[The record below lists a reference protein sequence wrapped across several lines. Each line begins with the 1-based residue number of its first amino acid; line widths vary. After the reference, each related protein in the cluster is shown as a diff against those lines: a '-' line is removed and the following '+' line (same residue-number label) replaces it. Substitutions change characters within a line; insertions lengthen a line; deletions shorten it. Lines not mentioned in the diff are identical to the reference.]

1 MLLTIVS
8 FNVNGLRN
16 NLKRKT
22 IFHFL
27 KMKKFDFIL
36 LQETHSNQTDE
47 KLWKCEW
54 GGDIFYSH
62 GTNHCNGVAILVKKS
77 LKYEQT
83 ATYVDQTGRILLIE
97 IKFNDKVFVI
107 GNVYAPTN
115 DEPTF
120 FDALFSTVVNFT
132 KHDLVLGG
140 DWNPVLDNKL
150 DKDGG
155 PAHSNQLS
163 KEKVKSYL
171 NVFDLCDVFRELNPF
186 KKSFTRYQSQPYTAT
201 RLDFF
206 LLQMGCAST
215 YNQPTSAKALSQTTK
230 LPY

>member
-36 LQETHSNQTDE
+36 LQETHSNHTDE

-54 GGDIFYSH
+54 GGDIFHSH

-83 ATYVDQTGRILLIE
+83 ATYIDQTGRILLIE
-97 IKFNDKVFVI
+97 IKLNDKVFVI
-107 GNVYAPTN
+107 GNVYAPTK

-120 FDALFSTVVNFT
+120 LT
-132 KHDLVLGG
+132 
-140 DWNPVLDNKL
+140 
-150 DKDGG
+150 
-155 PAHSNQLS
+155 
-163 KEKVKSYL
+163 
-171 NVFDLCDVFRELNPF
+171 PF
-186 KKSFTRYQSQPYTAT
+186 FQQS
-201 RLDFF
+201 
-206 LLQMGCAST
+206 
-215 YNQPTSAKALSQTTK
+215 
-230 LPY
+230 

>member
-16 NLKRKT
+16 DLKRKT

-47 KLWKCEW
+47 KLWKCER

-83 ATYVDQTGRILLIE
+83 ATYVD
-97 IKFNDKVFVI
+97 
-107 GNVYAPTN
+107 
-115 DEPTF
+115 
-120 FDALFSTVVNFT
+120 
-132 KHDLVLGG
+132 
-140 DWNPVLDNKL
+140 
-150 DKDGG
+150 
-155 PAHSNQLS
+155 
-163 KEKVKSYL
+163 
-171 NVFDLCDVFRELNPF
+171 
-186 KKSFTRYQSQPYTAT
+186 
-201 RLDFF
+201 
-206 LLQMGCAST
+206 
-215 YNQPTSAKALSQTTK
+215 
-230 LPY
+230 

>member
-62 GTNHCNGVAILVKKS
+62 GTNHCNGVAILVKNLLNTNKQLHMLIKQAEYCLSKLNLTTKS
-77 LKYEQT
+77 LSSAMSMHPQRT
-83 ATYVDQTGRILLIE
+83 
-97 IKFNDKVFVI
+97 
-107 GNVYAPTN
+107 
-115 DEPTF
+115 
-120 FDALFSTVVNFT
+120 
-132 KHDLVLGG
+132 
-140 DWNPVLDNKL
+140 
-150 DKDGG
+150 
-155 PAHSNQLS
+155 NQLF
-163 KEKVKSYL
+163 L
-171 NVFDLCDVFRELNPF
+171 TPF
-186 KKSFTRYQSQPYTAT
+186 FQQS
-201 RLDFF
+201 
-206 LLQMGCAST
+206 
-215 YNQPTSAKALSQTTK
+215 
-230 LPY
+230 